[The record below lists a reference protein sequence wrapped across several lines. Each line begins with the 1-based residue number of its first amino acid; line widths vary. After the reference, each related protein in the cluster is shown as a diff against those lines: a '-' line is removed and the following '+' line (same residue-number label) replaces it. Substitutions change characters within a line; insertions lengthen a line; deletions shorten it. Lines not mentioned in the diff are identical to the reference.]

1 MHHNRL
7 TVVGGGR
14 KLRQFQESDWLPAVA
29 GGRFE
34 LLELSPR
41 RFAGQFDTKNDP
53 LPALVRLSRSHPG
66 LIFLLEYERARCKGL
81 AKAQAGRLIHHRIRY

>member
-41 RFAGQFDTKNDP
+41 RFASQFETKHDL
-53 LPALVRLSRSHPG
+53 LPALVSLSRSHPG

-81 AKAQAGRLIHHRIRY
+81 AKAQAGRLIHHRVRY